1 MKRFSEKVYNFFNYE
16 VILDKHYNYRIISN
30 DDGYMFPIT
39 FNTKY
44 HAQKYLDTI
53 IGNLVDRFEIA

>member
-39 FNTKY
+39 FNTKCN
-44 HAQKYLDTI
+44 AQKYLDTI